1 MLPPYFTNCSRSLPL
16 RVQPVYSSTITC
28 AFRRSLLKC
37 LFGAKLQDVF
47 TAGLPRA
54 SHLPAAFCAYLP
66 AATCSYHS
74 LLTYKITCIINTAH
88 LLCQVLS
95 LDFSSAFHYTQI
107 LLNFS
112 RKTCS
117 TDVSC
122 KTSKYSSELY
132 IAGLCLS
139 TTFHNFHN
147 LPMIS

>member
-1 MLPPYFTNCSRSLPL
+1 VLPPYFTSCSRSLPL

-74 LLTYKITCIINTAH
+74 LLTYKITCIINTANLFVKCFPWIFLLLFIILRSPLNSAEKPPEFGTSRVH
-88 LLCQVLS
+88 LYPVS
-95 LDFSSAFHYTQI
+95 LLDTGFFMSIFHFIY
-107 LLNFS
+107 
-112 RKTCS
+112 
-117 TDVSC
+117 
-122 KTSKYSSELY
+122 
-132 IAGLCLS
+132 
-139 TTFHNFHN
+139 
-147 LPMIS
+147 M